1 MRTTRVSRSRMAVFA
16 LLAAGAASACA
27 SAHPE
32 QQISAVADDG
42 RLVPLDSVTTSYM
55 VGSVKV
61 IQRPNA
67 ANDVVAVNLYLLGG
81 VRQLT
86 PATQGIEKLL
96 LSAAEYGSAK
106 YPGAALRRAWSLTG
120 SELSISPEPD
130 WTFYGFEGIR
140 QEFDSS
146 FAVFADRL
154 MHPTLAQK
162 SVKLA
167 SARLLTRLRQ
177 RKANPDGLVSMLAD
191 SIAFA
196 NHPYGLSADGTEQ
209 SLATLDSA
217 TLGRYVA
224 EQMVQS
230 RMLLVVVGNVKR
242 ESIERAVSKT
252 LATLPVGGYQWTL
265 PERLAHP
272 TTNATFVRRS
282 LPTNYILGIFQGPMT
297 SDPDYPAF
305 RIATALLG
313 SRVSE
318 SVREEHGLSYAAYA
332 PFMERG
338 VSAGG
343 LYVSTNSPTDV
354 MTLMKKAVAD
364 MKDFPI
370 GTVNMRYIAE
380 QWIINYLG
388 ENSTSASQADFLA
401 RAQLYHG
408 DYRKA
413 SDEMESLR
421 RVTSIGVRSASAKYF
436 KNIQFVYVGDTTRIE
451 RKAFK
456 SF

>member
-1 MRTTRVSRSRMAVFA
+1 MNMRATHIPRAAGCA
-16 LLAAGAASACA
+16 LLIAGAASACA
-27 SAHPE
+27 TARPE
-32 QQISAVADDG
+32 QQLSVTADDG

-55 VGSVKV
+55 VNGVKV

-86 PATQGIEKLL
+86 PATQGIEPLL
-96 LSAAEYGSAK
+96 LSASEYGSAN
-106 YPGAALRRAWSLTG
+106 YPAGALRRAWALTG
-120 SELSISPEPD
+120 SVMTISPEPD
-130 WTFYGFEGIR
+130 WTLYGFEGIR

-154 MHPTLAQK
+154 MHPTLAPK

-167 SARLLTRLRQ
+167 SARLTTRLRQ
-177 RKANPDGLVSMLAD
+177 RKANPDGLVLILAD

-196 NHPYGLSADGTEQ
+196 NHPYGLTPDGTEQ
-209 SLATLDSA
+209 SLAALDSA
-217 TLGRYVA
+217 TLGRYVV

-230 RMLLVVVGNVKR
+230 RILLVVVGNVKR
-242 ESIERAVSKT
+242 EAVERAVSRT
-252 LATLPVGGYQWTL
+252 LATLPAGGYRWILPQPMAKPTSNVTL
-265 PERLAHP
+265 
-272 TTNATFVRRS
+272 VRRPV
-282 LPTNYILGIFQGPMT
+282 PTNYIYGIFQGPLA

-313 SRVSE
+313 SLVSQ
-318 SVREEHGLSYAAYA
+318 SVRSEEGLSYLAYA

-343 LYVSTNSPTDV
+343 LYASTTSPDKV
-354 MTLMKKAVAD
+354 MPLMRKAVTE

-370 GTVNMRYIAE
+370 GLFNMRYMADG
-380 QWIINYLG
+380 WIISYLS
-388 ENSTSASQADFLA
+388 ENSTSFSQADFLA
-401 RAQLYHG
+401 RAELYHG

-413 SDEMESLR
+413 SEEMESLR
-421 RVTSIGVRSASAKYF
+421 RVSSVGVRSASIKYF
-436 KNIQFVYVGDTTRIE
+436 KNIQFVYVGDTTRVE
-451 RKAFK
+451 RKLFK

>member
-1 MRTTRVSRSRMAVFA
+1 VIRTPACSVRAAGFAV
-16 LLAAGAASACA
+16 LLAAATACA
-27 SAHPE
+27 SARPE
-32 QQISAVADDG
+32 QQLSVTADDG
-42 RLVPLDSVTTSYM
+42 RLVPLDSVTTSYT
-55 VGSVKV
+55 VGGIKV
-61 IQRPNA
+61 IHRPNA

-86 PATQGIEKLL
+86 PSTQGIEELAL
-96 LSAAEYGSAK
+96 EVAEYGTAK
-106 YPGAALRRAWSLTG
+106 YPASATRLAWSRTG
-120 SELSISPEPD
+120 SLLTLSAEPD
-130 WTFYGFEGIR
+130 WTLYGFEGIR

-146 FAVFADRL
+146 FAVFADRV
-154 MHPTLAQK
+154 MHPTLAPK

-167 SARLLTRLRQ
+167 KARLMTRLRQ
-177 RKANPDGLVSMLAD
+177 RRAHPDGLVSMMAD

-196 NHPYGLSADGTEQ
+196 SHPYGLSPDGTE
-209 SLATLDSA
+209 SALASLDSA
-217 TLGRYVA
+217 ALGRYVA

-242 ESIERAVSKT
+242 EEVERAVSRT
-252 LATLPVGGYQWTL
+252 LATLPGGSYQWTL
-265 PERLAHP
+265 PQPLAR
-272 TTNATFVRRS
+272 TTSNATFVMRPV
-282 LPTNYILGIFQGPMT
+282 PTNYIFGIFQGPLA

-313 SRVSE
+313 SRISQ
-318 SVREEHGLSYAAYA
+318 SVREEQGLSYAAYA

-343 LYVSTNSPTDV
+343 LYVTTTSPSEV
-354 MTLMKKAVAD
+354 MPLMRKAVTD

-370 GTVNMRYIAE
+370 GLFNMRYIAE
-380 QWIINYLG
+380 QWIIDYLG

-408 DYRKA
+408 DYKQA
-413 SDEMESLR
+413 SEEMESLR
-421 RVTSIGVRSASAKYF
+421 RVTSASVRSASAKYF
-436 KNIQFVYVGDTTRIE
+436 RNIQFVYVGDTTKAE
-451 RKAFK
+451 RKQFK

>member
-1 MRTTRVSRSRMAVFA
+1 MHLPAIHPIRLGLFA

-27 SAHPE
+27 NAHPE
-32 QQISAVADDG
+32 QQISAIADDG

-55 VGSVKV
+55 ISGVKV

-86 PATQGIEKLL
+86 PATQGIEGLL
-96 LSAAEYGSAK
+96 LSASEYGSAK

-120 SELSISPEPD
+120 SEITISPEPD
-130 WTFYGFEGIR
+130 WTLYGFEGVR

-154 MHPTLAQK
+154 MHPTLASK

-177 RKANPDGLVSMLAD
+177 QKAHPDGLVSLLAD

-196 NHPYGLSADGTEQ
+196 GHPYGLTPYGTER

-224 EQMVQS
+224 DQMVQS
-230 RMLLVVVGNVKR
+230 RILLVVVGNVKR
-242 ESIERAVSKT
+242 ESVERVVSKT
-252 LATLPVGGYQWTL
+252 LATLPAGSYQWTL
-265 PERLAHP
+265 PTKMANP
-272 TTNATFVRRS
+272 TTNATFVLRP
-282 LPTNYILGIFQGPMT
+282 LPTNYILGIFQGPLT

-313 SRVSE
+313 SRVSH
-318 SVREEHGLSYAAYA
+318 SVRDEHGLSYAAYA

-354 MTLMKKAVAD
+354 LTLMKQAVAD

-370 GTVNMRYIAE
+370 GAFNMRYIAE
-380 QWIINYLG
+380 QWIIDYLS
-388 ENSTSASQADFLA
+388 ENSTSSSQADFLA

-413 SDEMESLR
+413 SEEMESLR
-421 RVTSIGVRSASAKYF
+421 RVSSVGVRSASTKYF

-451 RKAFK
+451 RKSFK

>member
-1 MRTTRVSRSRMAVFA
+1 MNMRATHILR
-16 LLAAGAASACA
+16 AAGCAILVAGTATACA
-27 SAHPE
+27 TAHPE
-32 QQISAVADDG
+32 QQLSVTADDG

-55 VGSVKV
+55 VNGVKI

-86 PATQGIEKLL
+86 PPTQGIEKVLL
-96 LSAAEYGSAK
+96 VASEYGSAK
-106 YPGAALRRAWSLTG
+106 YPGGALRRAWSLTG
-120 SELSISPEPD
+120 SEIMISPEPD
-130 WTFYGFEGIR
+130 WTVYGFEGVR

-154 MHPTLAQK
+154 MHPTLAPK

-167 SARLLTRLRQ
+167 SARMLTRLRQ
-177 RKANPDGLVSMLAD
+177 RKASPDGLVWLLAD

-196 NHPYGLSADGTEQ
+196 NHPYGLTPNGTES
-209 SLATLDSA
+209 SLAALDSA

-224 EQMVQS
+224 EQMVKS
-230 RMLLVVVGNVKR
+230 RMLLVVVGNVKK
-242 ESIERAVSKT
+242 EAVERAVTKS
-252 LATLPVGGYQWTL
+252 LATLPAGDYQWTL
-265 PERLAHP
+265 PQPMPKP
-272 TTNATFVRRS
+272 TTNVTLVRRPV
-282 LPTNYILGIFQGPMT
+282 PTNYILGLFQGPLT

-313 SRVSE
+313 SQVSQ
-318 SVREEHGLSYAAYA
+318 SVRDEEGLSYAAYA

-338 VSAGG
+338 VSGGG
-343 LYVSTNSPTDV
+343 LYASTTNPAEV
-354 MTLMKKAVAD
+354 LPLMRKAVAD

-370 GTVNMRYIAE
+370 GAFNMRYMAE
-380 QWIINYLG
+380 GWIISYLS
-388 ENSTSASQADFLA
+388 ENSTSSSQADFLA
-401 RAQLYHG
+401 RAELYHG

-413 SDEMESLR
+413 SDEMEGLR
-421 RVTSIGVRSASAKYF
+421 RVTSVGVRSASIKYF
-436 KNIQFVYVGDTTRIE
+436 KNIQFVYVGDTTKVE
-451 RKAFK
+451 RKLFK

>member
-1 MRTTRVSRSRMAVFA
+1 MNMRASHILRAAGCTILV
-16 LLAAGAASACA
+16 AGAATACA
-27 SAHPE
+27 TAHPE
-32 QQISAVADDG
+32 QQLSVTADDG

-55 VGSVKV
+55 VNGVKI

-86 PATQGIEKLL
+86 PATQGIEEVL
-96 LSAAEYGSAK
+96 LSASEYGSEK
-106 YPGAALRRAWSLTG
+106 YPAGALRRAWALTG
-120 SELSISPEPD
+120 SEIMISPEPD
-130 WTFYGFEGIR
+130 WTLYGFEGIR

-154 MHPTLAQK
+154 MHPTLAPK

-177 RKANPDGLVSMLAD
+177 RKAHPDGLVSLLAD

-196 NHPYGLSADGTEQ
+196 NHPYGLSPDGTEA
-209 SLATLDSA
+209 SLAAIDSA
-217 TLGRYVA
+217 TLGRYVR
-224 EQMVQS
+224 EEMVRS
-230 RMLLVVVGNVKR
+230 RMLLVVVGNVKK
-242 ESIERAVSKT
+242 EAVERAVSRS
-252 LATLPVGGYQWTL
+252 LATLPAGGYKWTL
-265 PERLAHP
+265 PQPMAKP
-272 TTNATFVRRS
+272 TTNVTLVGRPVA
-282 LPTNYILGIFQGPMT
+282 TNYILGIFQGPLA

-313 SRVSE
+313 SRVSQT
-318 SVREEHGLSYAAYA
+318 VREEQGLSYAAYA

-343 LYVSTNSPTDV
+343 LYVSTTAPSEV
-354 MTLMKKAVAD
+354 MPLMRKAVAD

-370 GTVNMRYIAE
+370 GAFNMRYIAE
-380 QWIINYLG
+380 QWIIDYLSD
-388 ENSTSASQADFLA
+388 NSTSSSQADFLA
-401 RAQLYHG
+401 RAELYHG

-413 SDEMESLR
+413 SDEMEGLR
-421 RVTSIGVRSASAKYF
+421 RVTSVGVRSASTKYF
-436 KNIQFVYVGDTTRIE
+436 KNIQFVYVGDTMKVE
-451 RKAFK
+451 RKLFK

>member
-1 MRTTRVSRSRMAVFA
+1 MDMPANHLLRAAAYA
-16 LLAAGAASACA
+16 LVATGAATACA
-27 SAHPE
+27 TAHPE
-32 QQISAVADDG
+32 QQISATADDG

-55 VGSVKV
+55 VGGVKV

-96 LSAAEYGSAK
+96 LSASEYGSAQ
-106 YPGAALRRAWSLTG
+106 YPGATLRRAWALTG
-120 SELSISPEPD
+120 SEMAISPEPD

-154 MHPTLAQK
+154 MHPTLASK

-167 SARLLTRLRQ
+167 SARLITRLRQ

-196 NHPYGLSADGTEQ
+196 NHPYGLTPDGTEQ
-209 SLATLDSA
+209 SLASLDSA
-217 TLGRYVA
+217 TLGRYVK
-224 EQMVQS
+224 EEMVQS
-230 RMLLVVVGNVKR
+230 RLLLVVVGNVKR
-242 ESIERAVSKT
+242 ENVERAVSKT
-252 LATLPVGGYQWTL
+252 FATLPAGSYQWTL
-265 PERLAHP
+265 PQPMLHP
-272 TTNATFVRRS
+272 TSNATLVLRP
-282 LPTNYILGIFQGPMT
+282 LPTNYILGIFQGPLT

-305 RIATALLG
+305 RMAIALLG
-313 SRVSE
+313 SRVSQ

-354 MTLMKKAVAD
+354 MVLMKKAVAD

-370 GTVNMRYIAE
+370 GTINMRYLAE
-380 QWIINYLG
+380 QWSINYLS
-388 ENSTSASQADFLA
+388 ENSTSSSQADFLA

-413 SDEMESLR
+413 SDEMEGLR
-421 RVTSIGVRSASAKYF
+421 RVTSIGVRSASTKYF
-436 KNIQFVYVGDTTRIE
+436 KNIQFVYVGDTTRVE
-451 RKAFK
+451 RKSFK
-456 SF
+456 F

>member
-1 MRTTRVSRSRMAVFA
+1 MYAHPARLAVRLVSCA
-16 LLAAGAASACA
+16 LLTASAACA
-27 SAHPE
+27 SARPE
-32 QQISAVADDG
+32 QALSATADDG
-42 RLVPLDSVTTSYM
+42 RLVPLDSVTSSYM
-55 VGSVKV
+55 VNGIKV
-61 IQRPNA
+61 IHRPNA

-81 VRQLT
+81 TRQLT
-86 PATQGIEKLL
+86 SATQGIEEVLL
-96 LSAAEYGSAK
+96 EAAEYGTAK
-106 YPGAALRRAWSLTG
+106 YPGGAARTAWSRTG
-120 SELSISPEPD
+120 SQTTISTGPD
-130 WTFYGFEGIR
+130 WTLYGFEGIR
-140 QEFDSS
+140 QEFDSA
-146 FAVFADRL
+146 FAVHADRV

-177 RKANPDGLVSMLAD
+177 RKAHPDGLVSLLAD

-196 NHPYGLSADGTEQ
+196 THPYGLNPDGSEQ

-242 ESIERAVSKT
+242 DEVERAVTRS
-252 LATLPVGGYQWTL
+252 LATLPAGAYQWTL
-265 PERLAHP
+265 PLPLVRTAS
-272 TTNATFVRRS
+272 NVTFVRRS
-282 LPTNYILGIFQGPMT
+282 VPTNYIYGVFQGPLA
-297 SDPDYPAF
+297 SDPDFPAF

-313 SRVSE
+313 SRVSQ
-318 SVREEHGLSYAAYA
+318 SVREEAGLSYAAYA
-332 PFMERG
+332 PFTERG
-338 VSAGG
+338 VSSGG
-343 LYVSTNSPTDV
+343 LYVSTTSPAEV
-354 MTLMKKAVAD
+354 MPMMKKAVAD

-370 GTVNMRYIAE
+370 GLLNMRYIAE
-380 QWIINYLG
+380 QWIIDYLS

-413 SDEMESLR
+413 SEDMESLR
-421 RVTSIGVRSASAKYF
+421 KVTSIGVRSASAKYF
-436 KNIQFVYVGDTTRIE
+436 RNIQFVYVGDTTKVTV
-451 RKAFK
+451 KAFK